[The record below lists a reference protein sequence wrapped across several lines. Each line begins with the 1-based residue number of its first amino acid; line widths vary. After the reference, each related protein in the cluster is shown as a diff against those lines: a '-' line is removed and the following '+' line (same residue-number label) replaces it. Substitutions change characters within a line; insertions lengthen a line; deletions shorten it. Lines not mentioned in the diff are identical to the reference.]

1 MTRDRTFVIA
11 GAGHAGGRAAEAMR
25 SADFDG
31 RIVLIGEENY
41 PPYERP
47 PLSKELLRDDDGVER
62 TFLNPAE
69 YYAGKGIE
77 HRPGVRVEGIEA
89 EAHRLR
95 LGDGETLGYDKL
107 LLTTGGR
114 VRRLTLPGAELGG
127 VHYLRGIDDSLAIR
141 KALARDASIVIIGGG
156 FIGLEVAASAR
167 ARGCA
172 VSVIEMQDALLGR
185 VADPEIGRLLAEVHG
200 AHGVEVL
207 TGIGVERL
215 DGDGRV
221 RRVVCSDGRALDA
234 DAVVV
239 GIGIIPNA
247 DLAEEAGLEVDNG
260 IVVDVFGQTSDAD
273 IYAAGDV
280 ANHPNPILGHRVRL
294 ESWQNAQN
302 QGISVARNMCGAGT
316 PYAEVPWFWSD
327 QFDINLQ
334 MAGAPQSWDR
344 LVWRGDPASNRFIV
358 FYMAGDVVVAVN
370 AFNLGREVRI
380 AKFLIERKT
389 RLADADL
396 ADEGIKL
403 RDLARQGGD

>member
-1 MTRDRTFVIA
+1 MARDRTFVIA

-47 PLSKELLRDDDGVER
+47 PLSKELLRGDDGYER

-69 YYAGKGIE
+69 FYAGKGIE
-77 HRPGVRVEGIEA
+77 HRPGTRVEGIEA

-95 LGDGETLGYDKL
+95 LGDGEALDYDKL

-114 VRRLTLPGAELGG
+114 VRRLTLPGAELDG

-141 KALARDASIVIIGGG
+141 KALAADASIVIIGGG

-172 VSVIEMQDALLGR
+172 VSVIEMQDVLLGR

-207 TGIGVERL
+207 TGIAVERL
-215 DGDGRV
+215 EGDGRV
-221 RRVVCSDGRALDA
+221 RRVVCSGGAALDA
-234 DAVVV
+234 DAVIV

-247 DLAEEAGLEVDNG
+247 ELAEEAGLEVDNG
-260 IVVDVFGQTSDAD
+260 IVVDVFGRTSDPD
-273 IYAAGDV
+273 IHAAGDV

-302 QGISVARNMCGAGT
+302 QGISVARNMCGVGA

-334 MAGAPQSWDR
+334 MAGAPESWDR

-380 AKFLIERKT
+380 ARNLIERKT
-389 RLADADL
+389 PVADADL

-403 RDLARQGGD
+403 RDLARQGAR

>member
-1 MTRDRTFVIA
+1 MARDRTFVIA
-11 GAGHAGGRAAEAMR
+11 GAGHAGGRAAEALR

-47 PLSKELLRDDDGVER
+47 PLSKELLRGDDGVER

-69 YYAGKGIE
+69 FYAGKGIE
-77 HRPGVRVEGIEA
+77 HRPGTRVEGIEA

-95 LGDGETLGYDKL
+95 LGDGEALDYDKL

-114 VRRLTLPGAELGG
+114 VRRLTLPGADLDG

-141 KALARDASIVIIGGG
+141 KALAADASIVIIGGG
-156 FIGLEVAASAR
+156 FIGLEVASSAR
-167 ARGCA
+167 ARGCK
-172 VSVIEMQDALLGR
+172 VSVIELQDVLLGR
-185 VADPEIGRLLAEVHG
+185 VADAEIGRLLADVHR

-207 TGIGVERL
+207 TGTGVERL
-215 DGDGRV
+215 EGDGRV
-221 RRVVCSDGRALDA
+221 RRVVCSNGRALDA
-234 DAVVV
+234 DAVIV

-247 DLAEEAGLEVDNG
+247 ELAEEAGLEVDNG

-273 IYAAGDV
+273 IHAAGDV

-302 QGISVARNMCGAGT
+302 QGVNVARNMCGVRA

-334 MAGAPQSWDR
+334 MAGAPESWDR

-389 RLADADL
+389 PVADADL

-403 RDLARQGGD
+403 RDLAR

>member
-1 MTRDRTFVIA
+1 MARDRTFVIA

-25 SADFDG
+25 SQGFDG

-47 PLSKELLRDDDGVER
+47 PLSKELLRDEDGVER

-69 YYAGKGIE
+69 FYAGEGIE

-141 KALARDASIVIIGGG
+141 KALVQDASIVIIGGG

-172 VSVIEMQDALLGR
+172 VSVIEMQDVLLGR
-185 VADPEIGRLLAEVHG
+185 VADPEIGRLLADVHG

-207 TGIGVERL
+207 TGVGVERL
-215 DGDGRV
+215 EGEGRV
-221 RRVVCSDGRALDA
+221 RRVVCSNGRALDA
-234 DAVVV
+234 DAVIV
-239 GIGIIPNA
+239 GIGIVPNA
-247 DLAEEAGLEVDNG
+247 ELAAEAGLEVDNG

-273 IYAAGDV
+273 IHAAGDV

-302 QGISVARNMCGAGT
+302 QGISVARNMCGAGA

-327 QFDINLQ
+327 QYDINLQ

-344 LVWRGDPASNRFIV
+344 LVWRGDPASARFIV
-358 FYMAGDVVVAVN
+358 FYMEGDVVVAVN

-380 AKFLIERKT
+380 AKNLIERKT
-389 RLADADL
+389 PVADADL

-403 RDLARQGGD
+403 RDLTR

>member
-1 MTRDRTFVIA
+1 MARDRTFVIA
-11 GAGHAGGRAAEAMR
+11 GAGHAGGRAAEALR
-25 SADFDG
+25 SQDFDG

-47 PLSKELLRDDDGVER
+47 PLSKELLRGDDGVER

-69 YYAGKGIE
+69 FYAGKGIE
-77 HRPGVRVEGIEA
+77 HRPGTRVEGIEA

-95 LGDGETLGYDKL
+95 LGDGEALDYDKL

-114 VRRLTLPGAELGG
+114 VRRLTLPGADLDG

-141 KALARDASIVIIGGG
+141 KALAADASIVIIGGG
-156 FIGLEVAASAR
+156 FIGLEVASSAR
-167 ARGCA
+167 ARGCK
-172 VSVIEMQDALLGR
+172 VSVIELQDVLLGR
-185 VADPEIGRLLAEVHG
+185 VADAEIGRLLADVHG

-215 DGDGRV
+215 EGDGRV
-221 RRVVCSDGRALDA
+221 RRVVCSNGRALDA
-234 DAVVV
+234 DAVIV

-247 DLAEEAGLEVDNG
+247 ELAEEAGLEVDNG
-260 IVVDVFGQTSDAD
+260 IVVDVFGRTSDAD
-273 IYAAGDV
+273 IHAAGDV

-302 QGISVARNMCGAGT
+302 QGVNVARNMCGVGA

-334 MAGAPQSWDR
+334 MAGAPESWDR

-389 RLADADL
+389 PVADADL

-403 RDLARQGGD
+403 RDLAR

>member
-1 MTRDRTFVIA
+1 MARDRTFVIA

-25 SADFDG
+25 SAEFDG

-47 PLSKELLRDDDGVER
+47 PLSKELLRNDDGVER

-69 YYAGKGIE
+69 FYAGKGIE
-77 HRPGVRVEGIEA
+77 HRPGTRVEGIEA
-89 EAHRLR
+89 AAHRLR
-95 LGDGETLGYDKL
+95 LGDGETLDYDKL

-114 VRRLTLPGAELGG
+114 VRRLTLPGAELDG

-141 KALARDASIVIIGGG
+141 KTLVRDASIVIIGGG

-185 VADPEIGRLLAEVHG
+185 VADPEIGRLLADVHG

-207 TGIGVERL
+207 TGVGVERIEGE
-215 DGDGRV
+215 DRV
-221 RRVVCSDGRALDA
+221 RRVVCSGGAALDA

-260 IVVDVFGQTSDAD
+260 IVVDVFGQTSDPD
-273 IYAAGDV
+273 IHAAGDV

-302 QGISVARNMCGAGT
+302 QGVAVARNMCGLRA

-334 MAGAPQSWDR
+334 MAGAPESWDR

-358 FYMAGDVVVAVN
+358 FYMNGDVVVAVN

-389 RLADADL
+389 PVADADL

-403 RDLARQGGD
+403 RDLAR

>member
-1 MTRDRTFVIA
+1 MARVRTFVIA
-11 GAGHAGGRAAEAMR
+11 GAGHAGGRAAEALR

-47 PLSKELLRDDDGVER
+47 PLSKELLRGDDGYER

-69 YYAGKGIE
+69 FYAGKGIE
-77 HRPGVRVEGIEA
+77 HRPGTRVEGIEA

-95 LGDGETLGYDKL
+95 LGDGETFDYDKL

-114 VRRLTLPGAELGG
+114 VRRLTLPGAELDG

-141 KALARDASIVIIGGG
+141 KALAADASIVIIGGG

-172 VSVIEMQDALLGR
+172 VSVIEMQDVLLGR

-221 RRVVCSDGRALDA
+221 RRVGCSNGRTLDA
-234 DAVVV
+234 DAVIV

-247 DLAEEAGLEVDNG
+247 ELAEEAGLEVDNG
-260 IVVDVFGQTSDAD
+260 IVVDVFGRTSDPD
-273 IYAAGDV
+273 IHAAGDV

-302 QGISVARNMCGAGT
+302 QGISVARNMCGVGA

-334 MAGAPQSWDR
+334 MAGAPESWDR

-380 AKFLIERKT
+380 ARNLIERKT
-389 RLADADL
+389 PVADADL

-403 RDLARQGGD
+403 RDLAR

>member
-1 MTRDRTFVIA
+1 MARDRTFVIA

-47 PLSKELLRDDDGVER
+47 PLSKELLRNDDGVER

-69 YYAGKGIE
+69 FYAGKGIE
-77 HRPGVRVEGIEA
+77 HRPGTRVEGIEA

-95 LGDGETLGYDKL
+95 LGDGETLDYDKL

-114 VRRLTLPGAELGG
+114 VRRLTLPGAELDG

-141 KALARDASIVIIGGG
+141 KTLVRDASIVIIGGG

-185 VADPEIGRLLAEVHG
+185 VADPEIGRLLADVHG

-207 TGIGVERL
+207 TGVGVERIEGE
-215 DGDGRV
+215 DRV
-221 RRVVCSDGRALDA
+221 RRVVCSGGAALDA

-273 IYAAGDV
+273 IHAAGDV

-302 QGISVARNMCGAGT
+302 QGINVARNMCGADV

-327 QFDINLQ
+327 QYDINLQ
-334 MAGAPQSWDR
+334 MAGAPESWDR
-344 LVWRGDPASNRFIV
+344 LVWRGDPASDRFIV
-358 FYMAGDVVVAVN
+358 FYMAADVVVAVN

-380 AKFLIERKT
+380 AKTLIERKT
-389 RLADADL
+389 PVADADL
-396 ADEGIKL
+396 ADEGIRL
-403 RDLARQGGD
+403 RDLAR

>member
-1 MTRDRTFVIA
+1 MARDRTFVIA
-11 GAGHAGGRAAEAMR
+11 GAGHAGGRAAEALR

-47 PLSKELLRDDDGVER
+47 PLSKELLRGDDGVER

-69 YYAGKGIE
+69 FYAGKGIE
-77 HRPGVRVEGIEA
+77 HRPGTRVEGIEA

-95 LGDGETLGYDKL
+95 LGDGEALDYDKL

-114 VRRLTLPGAELGG
+114 VRRLTLPGADLDG

-141 KALARDASIVIIGGG
+141 KALAADAAIVIIGGG
-156 FIGLEVAASAR
+156 FIGLEVASSAR
-167 ARGCA
+167 ARGCK
-172 VSVIEMQDALLGR
+172 VSVIELQDVLLGR
-185 VADPEIGRLLAEVHG
+185 VADAEIGRLLADVHG

-207 TGIGVERL
+207 TGVGVERL
-215 DGDGRV
+215 EGDGRV
-221 RRVVCSDGRALDA
+221 RRVVCSNGRALDA
-234 DAVVV
+234 DAVIV

-247 DLAEEAGLEVDNG
+247 ELAEEAGLEVDNG
-260 IVVDVFGQTSDAD
+260 IVVDVFGRTSDAD
-273 IYAAGDV
+273 IHAAGDV

-302 QGISVARNMCGAGT
+302 QGINVARNMCGVGA

-334 MAGAPQSWDR
+334 MAGAPESWDR
-344 LVWRGDPASNRFIV
+344 LVWRGDPAANRFIV
-358 FYMAGDVVVAVN
+358 FYMNGDVVVAVN

-389 RLADADL
+389 PVADADL

-403 RDLARQGGD
+403 RDLAR

>member
-1 MTRDRTFVIA
+1 MARDRTFVIA
-11 GAGHAGGRAAEAMR
+11 GAGHAGGRAAEALR
-25 SADFDG
+25 SQDFDG

-47 PLSKELLRDDDGVER
+47 PLSKELLRGDDGVER
-62 TFLNPAE
+62 TFLNPADF
-69 YYAGKGIE
+69 YAGKGIE
-77 HRPGVRVEGIEA
+77 HRPGTRVEGIEA

-95 LGDGETLGYDKL
+95 LGDGEALDYDKL

-114 VRRLTLPGAELGG
+114 VRRLTLPGADLDG

-141 KALARDASIVIIGGG
+141 KALAADASIVIIGGG
-156 FIGLEVAASAR
+156 FIGLEVASSAR

-172 VSVIEMQDALLGR
+172 VSVIELQDVLLGR
-185 VADPEIGRLLAEVHG
+185 VADAEIGRLLAEVHG

-207 TGIGVERL
+207 TGVGVERL
-215 DGDGRV
+215 EGDGRV
-221 RRVVCSDGRALDA
+221 RRVVCSNGRTLDA
-234 DAVVV
+234 DAVIV

-247 DLAEEAGLEVDNG
+247 ELAEEAGLEVDNG
-260 IVVDVFGQTSDAD
+260 IVVDVFGRTSDAD
-273 IYAAGDV
+273 IHAAGDV

-302 QGISVARNMCGAGT
+302 QGVNVARNMCGVRV

-334 MAGAPQSWDR
+334 MAGAPESWDR

-358 FYMAGDVVVAVN
+358 FYMTGDVVVAVN

-380 AKFLIERKT
+380 AKNLIERKISV
-389 RLADADL
+389 ADADL
-396 ADEGIKL
+396 ADVSIKL
-403 RDLARQGGD
+403 RDLAR

>member
-1 MTRDRTFVIA
+1 MARDRTFVIA
-11 GAGHAGGRAAEAMR
+11 GAGHAGGRAAEALR

-47 PLSKELLRDDDGVER
+47 PLSKELLRNDDGVER

-69 YYAGKGIE
+69 FYAGKGIE
-77 HRPGVRVEGIEA
+77 HRPGTRVEGIEA

-95 LGDGETLGYDKL
+95 LGDGEALDYDKL

-114 VRRLTLPGAELGG
+114 VRRLTLPGAELDG

-141 KALARDASIVIIGGG
+141 KALAADASIVIIGGG
-156 FIGLEVAASAR
+156 FIGLEVASSAR

-172 VSVIEMQDALLGR
+172 VSVIELQDVLLGR
-185 VADPEIGRLLAEVHG
+185 VTDPEIGRLLADVHG

-215 DGDGRV
+215 EGEDRV
-221 RRVVCSDGRALDA
+221 RRVVCSGGAVLDA
-234 DAVVV
+234 DAVIV

-247 DLAEEAGLEVDNG
+247 ELAEEAGLEVDNG
-260 IVVDVFGQTSDAD
+260 IVVDVFGRTSDPD
-273 IYAAGDV
+273 IHAAGDV

-302 QGISVARNMCGAGT
+302 QGINVARNMCGVGA

-327 QFDINLQ
+327 QYDINLQ
-334 MAGAPQSWDR
+334 MAGAPESWDR
-344 LVWRGDPASNRFIV
+344 LVWRGDPASDRFIV
-358 FYMAGDVVVAVN
+358 FYMNGDVVVAVN

-380 AKFLIERKT
+380 AKILIERKT
-389 RLADADL
+389 RVADADL

-403 RDLARQGGD
+403 RDLAR

>member
-1 MTRDRTFVIA
+1 MARDRTFVIA
-11 GAGHAGGRAAEAMR
+11 GAGHAGGRAAEALR

-47 PLSKELLRDDDGVER
+47 PLSKELLRNDDGVER

-69 YYAGKGIE
+69 FYAGKGIE
-77 HRPGVRVEGIEA
+77 HRPGTRVEGIEA

-95 LGDGETLGYDKL
+95 LGDGEALDYDKL

-114 VRRLTLPGAELGG
+114 VRRLTLPGAELDG

-141 KALARDASIVIIGGG
+141 KALAADASIVIIGGG
-156 FIGLEVAASAR
+156 FIGLEVASSAR

-172 VSVIEMQDALLGR
+172 VSVIELQDVLLGR
-185 VADPEIGRLLAEVHG
+185 VTDPEIGRLLADVHG

-215 DGDGRV
+215 EGEDRV
-221 RRVVCSDGRALDA
+221 RRVVCSGGAVLDA
-234 DAVVV
+234 DAVIV

-247 DLAEEAGLEVDNG
+247 ELAEEAGLEVDNG
-260 IVVDVFGQTSDAD
+260 IVVDVFGRTSDPD
-273 IYAAGDV
+273 IHAAGDV

-302 QGISVARNMCGAGT
+302 QGINVARNMCGVGA

-327 QFDINLQ
+327 QYDINLQ
-334 MAGAPQSWDR
+334 MAGAPESWDR
-344 LVWRGDPASNRFIV
+344 LVWRGDPASDRFIV
-358 FYMAGDVVVAVN
+358 FYMNGDVVVAVN

-380 AKFLIERKT
+380 AKNLIERKT
-389 RLADADL
+389 PVADADL

-403 RDLARQGGD
+403 RDLAR

>member
-1 MTRDRTFVIA
+1 MARDRTFVIA
-11 GAGHAGGRAAEAMR
+11 GAGHAGGRAAEALR

-47 PLSKELLRDDDGVER
+47 PLSKELLRGDDGVER
-62 TFLNPAE
+62 TFLNPADF
-69 YYAGKGIE
+69 YAGKGIE
-77 HRPGVRVEGIEA
+77 HRPGTRVEGIEA

-95 LGDGETLGYDKL
+95 LGDGEALDYDKL

-114 VRRLTLPGAELGG
+114 VRRLTLPGADLDG

-141 KALARDASIVIIGGG
+141 KALAADASIVIIGGG
-156 FIGLEVAASAR
+156 FIGLEVASSAR
-167 ARGCA
+167 ARGCK
-172 VSVIEMQDALLGR
+172 VSVIELQDALLGR
-185 VADPEIGRLLAEVHG
+185 VADAEIGRLLADVHG

-215 DGDGRV
+215 EGDGRV
-221 RRVVCSDGRALDA
+221 RRVVCSNGRALDA
-234 DAVVV
+234 DAVIV

-247 DLAEEAGLEVDNG
+247 ELAEEAGLEVDNG
-260 IVVDVFGQTSDAD
+260 IVVDVFGRTSDAD
-273 IYAAGDV
+273 IHAAGDV

-302 QGISVARNMCGAGT
+302 QGVNVARNMCGVRV

-334 MAGAPQSWDR
+334 MAGAPESWDR
-344 LVWRGDPASNRFIV
+344 LVWRGDPAANRFIV
-358 FYMAGDVVVAVN
+358 FYMTGDVVVAVN

-389 RLADADL
+389 PVADADL
-396 ADEGIKL
+396 ADETIKL
-403 RDLARQGGD
+403 RDLAR

>member
-1 MTRDRTFVIA
+1 MARDRTFVIA
-11 GAGHAGGRAAEAMR
+11 GAGHAGGRAAEALR

-47 PLSKELLRDDDGVER
+47 PLSKELLRGDDGVER
-62 TFLNPAE
+62 TFLNPADF
-69 YYAGKGIE
+69 YAGKGIE
-77 HRPGVRVEGIEA
+77 HRPGTRVEGIEA

-95 LGDGETLGYDKL
+95 LGDGEALDYDKL

-114 VRRLTLPGAELGG
+114 VRRLTLPGAELDG

-141 KALARDASIVIIGGG
+141 KALAADASIVIIGGG
-156 FIGLEVAASAR
+156 FIGLEVASSAR
-167 ARGCA
+167 ARGCK
-172 VSVIEMQDALLGR
+172 VSVIELQDVLLGR
-185 VADPEIGRLLAEVHG
+185 VADAEIGRLLADVHG

-207 TGIGVERL
+207 TGVGVERL
-215 DGDGRV
+215 EGDGRV
-221 RRVVCSDGRALDA
+221 RRVVCSNGRALDA
-234 DAVVV
+234 DAVIV

-247 DLAEEAGLEVDNG
+247 ELAEEAGLEVDNG
-260 IVVDVFGQTSDAD
+260 IVVDVFGRTSDAD
-273 IYAAGDV
+273 IHAAGDV

-302 QGISVARNMCGAGT
+302 QGISVARNMCGVGA

-334 MAGAPQSWDR
+334 MAGAPESWDR

-403 RDLARQGGD
+403 RDLAR

>member
-1 MTRDRTFVIA
+1 MARDRTFVIA

-25 SADFDG
+25 SQDFDG
-31 RIVLIGEENY
+31 RIVLIGEEVY

-69 YYAGKGIE
+69 FYAGKGIE
-77 HRPGVRVEGIEA
+77 HRPGTRVEGIEA

-95 LGDGETLGYDKL
+95 LGDGEALDYDKL

-114 VRRLTLPGAELGG
+114 VRRLTLPGADLDG

-141 KALARDASIVIIGGG
+141 KALAADASIVIIGGG
-156 FIGLEVAASAR
+156 FIGLEVASSAR

-172 VSVIEMQDALLGR
+172 VSVIELQDVLLGR
-185 VADPEIGRLLAEVHG
+185 VADAEIGRLLADVHR

-207 TGIGVERL
+207 TGTGVERL
-215 DGDGRV
+215 EGEDRV
-221 RRVVCSDGRALDA
+221 RRVVCSNGRALDA
-234 DAVVV
+234 DAVIV

-247 DLAEEAGLEVDNG
+247 ELAEEAGLEVDNG

-273 IYAAGDV
+273 IHAAGDV

-302 QGISVARNMCGAGT
+302 QGVNVAGNMCGVRV

-334 MAGAPQSWDR
+334 MAGAPESWDR
-344 LVWRGDPASNRFIV
+344 LVWRGDPASDRFIV
-358 FYMAGDVVVAVN
+358 FYMAADIVVAVN

-389 RLADADL
+389 PVADADL
-396 ADEGIKL
+396 ADVSIKL
-403 RDLARQGGD
+403 RDLAR

>member
-1 MTRDRTFVIA
+1 MARDRTFVIV

-25 SADFDG
+25 SAEFDG

-62 TFLNPAE
+62 TFLNAAE
-69 YYAGKGIE
+69 FYAGEGIE
-77 HRPGVRVEGIEA
+77 HRPGIRVEGIEA
-89 EAHRLR
+89 AAHRLR
-95 LGDGETLGYDKL
+95 LGDGETLDYDKL

-114 VRRLTLPGAELGG
+114 VRRLTLPGAELDG

-141 KALARDASIVIIGGG
+141 KALAPDAAIVVIGGG

-172 VSVIEMQDALLGR
+172 VSVIEMQDTLLGR
-185 VADPEIGRLLAEVHG
+185 VADPEIGRLLAEVHR
-200 AHGVEVL
+200 AHGVEVM
-207 TGIGVERL
+207 TGVGVERL
-215 DGDGRV
+215 EGEDRV
-221 RRVVCSDGRALDA
+221 RRVVCSGGAVLDT
-234 DAVVV
+234 DAVII
-239 GIGIIPNA
+239 GIGIIPNVE
-247 DLAEEAGLEVDNG
+247 LAQEAGLGVDNG
-260 IVVDVFGQTSDAD
+260 IVVDVFGQTSDPD
-273 IYAAGDV
+273 IHAAGDV

-302 QGISVARNMCGAGT
+302 QGIAVARNMCGAAA

-327 QFDINLQ
+327 QFDINRQ
-334 MAGAPQSWDR
+334 MAGAPESWDR
-344 LVWRGDPASNRFIV
+344 LVWRGDPASDRFIV
-358 FYMAGDVVVAVN
+358 FYMEGDVVVAVN

-389 RLADADL
+389 PLADADL

-403 RDLARQGGD
+403 RDLAR